1 MTDNKKQNMKRYRN
15 SEKFKEWQKEYRK
28 RRLKEPEYHEKIKLQ
43 KRENRKKNFITG
55 MLKAASKRAQ
65 KYGVS
70 FNLRKE
76 DIVIPKLCPILEIE
90 IIPGDSSN
98 YLQSPSLDR
107 LDNSKGY
114 TLDNI
119 RVISSLANTM
129 KNCATKEQ
137 LLKFCKNIPKYLED
151 DIVQTTR

>member
-1 MTDNKKQNMKRYRN
+1 MTDRKKESMKKYR
-15 SEKFKEWQKEYRK
+15 SSQKFKDWQKEYRK
-28 RRLKEPEYHEKIKLQ
+28 KRLQDPAYHDKIKTQ
-43 KRENRKKNFITG
+43 KRDNRKLNFVTG
-55 MLKAASKRAQ
+55 MLKAASTRAA
-65 KYGVS
+65 KYGIS
-70 FNLRKE
+70 FELKKE

-90 IIPGDSSN
+90 IIPGDKDN

-114 TLDNI
+114 TKDNV

-137 LLKFCKNIPKYLED
+137 LLKFCENIPKYL
-151 DIVQTTR
+151 R